1 MSFVKTFCILSE
13 VIQVNYAFQIPPLHC
28 RHNLSNWISPINKKE
43 TFPSNYATVF
53 QFFHEQILI
62 AIDSG
67 SEKADVPLEEGL
79 M

>member
-1 MSFVKTFCILSE
+1 MHKMHCTLVYPDNVC
-13 VIQVNYAFQIPPLHC
+13 LH
-28 RHNLSNWISPINKKE
+28 
-43 TFPSNYATVF
+43 VF

-67 SEKADVPLEEGL
+67 SEKADVPLEEGS